1 MLGNTS
7 GLTAPFVQLASD
19 LESDRTRKDINQLID
34 PISNLHPDI
43 RILSK
48 NIYKEL
54 INTDNGFLRMNDA
67 FFQKFLQPLTILE
80 SKDAIKLRK
89 NINATIPQGIFF
101 KDPGYILYLC
111 KLYADPK
118 TMQSLFEKIENCRR
132 GDWMCSKK
140 LKEELK
146 LPVYVIEQVF
156 RLYASKGLGLLSEP
170 VGQVRYMSK
179 T

>member
-1 MLGNTS
+1 MS

-19 LESDRTRKDINQLID
+19 LESDRIKKDVNQLKD

-48 NIYKEL
+48 SIYKEL
-54 INTDNGFLRMNDA
+54 IETDDIFLRMDDA
-67 FFQKFLQPLTILE
+67 FFQKFLQPLSILE
-80 SKDAIKLRK
+80 SNDAINLRK
-89 NINATIPQGIFF
+89 NVNATIPQGIFI
-101 KDPGYILYLC
+101 KDPGYVLYLC
-111 KLYADPK
+111 KLYAEPVA
-118 TMQSLFEKIENCRR
+118 MESLFEKIESCPR
-132 GDWMCSKK
+132 GNWLCSKK

-146 LPVYVIEQVF
+146 LPAFVIEQVF
-156 RLYASKGLGLLSEP
+156 RLYASKGFGLLSEP